1 MSEAGLPE
9 ERTSGATRFTGI
21 PFPALRPAP
30 GSHPGC
36 RPRRRDGTKARA
48 KEGFP
53 AGLAAQSTQ
62 ARDPTQ
68 NFSGFEFRA
77 RARQIRGC
85 GRALAGRRRGES
97 SSQLRGR
104 GEGGPTLERRGARPG
119 GGGWGGTTSARAR
132 VLRGQGGG
140 AGGDAGARAPWLA
153 QRPPAPRAGRDGA
166 SSAFPPAASPGSPCG
181 APRS

>member
-104 GEGGPTLERRGARPG
+104 GEGGPDPGASGRAAWGWGLGRDDERASPGSTWAGGRCGGRRRGARSLACPAAASSPG
-119 GGGWGGTTSARAR
+119 WPGWRLLRLPPSCFSWQP
-132 VLRGQGGG
+132 LRG
-140 AGGDAGARAPWLA
+140 
-153 QRPPAPRAGRDGA
+153 
-166 SSAFPPAASPGSPCG
+166 S
-181 APRS
+181 